1 MNLHFGIPQIIVTI
15 IILCQTSIVW
25 YKGIGKKYNTLT
37 SFIACA
43 VWLGLLYWG
52 GFIQINTEV

>member
-1 MNLHFGIPQIIVTI
+1 MNLYFGIPQIIITVM
-15 IILCQTSIVW
+15 ILTQTSVVW

-43 VWLGLLYWG
+43 LWFILLYWG
-52 GFIQINTEV
+52 SLYTK